1 MKTRYIPQ
9 RVFTREVFSGNPLNF
24 CLHRLQCVA
33 AWSHKN
39 REKFLGAAA
48 DFTTYCIQF
57 NKQPER

>member
-9 RVFTREVFSGNPLNF
+9 RVFTREVFIGNPLNF

-33 AWSHKN
+33 AWSQKN

-57 NKQPER
+57 N